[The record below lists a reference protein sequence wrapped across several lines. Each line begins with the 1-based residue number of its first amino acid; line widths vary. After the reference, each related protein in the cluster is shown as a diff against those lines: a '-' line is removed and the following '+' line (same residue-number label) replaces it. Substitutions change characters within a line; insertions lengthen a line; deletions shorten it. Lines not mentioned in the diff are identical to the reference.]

1 MNILVQ
7 LSGFLPHHGLSFMP
21 AGRHICSFSP
31 PLSPPFA
38 FLPFSSPT
46 LSPRPPFPSVPSNFS
61 YLFFPFEA
69 FSLFSLHF
77 LSFFS
82 PFLSSHPTVVD
93 PRPALCQP
101 HVTTSP
107 MIIII
112 HLTCSLSSSFSLSIT
127 YPAASCPLSFSK
139 SFIHFCYIF
148 AFCVK
153 IVDY

>member
-21 AGRHICSFSP
+21 AGCHICSFSP
-31 PLSPPFA
+31 PLSPLHPFA

-112 HLTCSLSSSFSLSIT
+112 HLTCSLSLPPFLSQSLILLPRVHFHFPNHSSTSAISLHS
-127 YPAASCPLSFSK
+127 
-139 SFIHFCYIF
+139 
-148 AFCVK
+148 V
-153 IVDY
+153 